1 MAVAKVF
8 VLKGHVFS
16 EPKKQGDATAS
27 ESLAQEAG
35 GLIEAANG
43 VLQLTLADGGGSYDE
58 RAILD
63 SLSNGL
69 EFFGPGKQRC
79 SANRRTRLAESQ
91 FIRIYHAEME
101 KSRNYSWRGA
111 AAPMLRGLRGATKN
125 DAQEVGF
132 CVG

>member
-1 MAVAKVF
+1 
-8 VLKGHVFS
+8 
-16 EPKKQGDATAS
+16 
-27 ESLAQEAG
+27 
-35 GLIEAANG
+35 LIKAANG

-101 KSRNYSWRGA
+101 KAEITHGA
-111 AAPMLRGLRGATKN
+111 GGGADVEGVARRYKN

>member
-1 MAVAKVF
+1 
-8 VLKGHVFS
+8 
-16 EPKKQGDATAS
+16 
-27 ESLAQEAG
+27 
-35 GLIEAANG
+35 LIEAANG
-43 VLQLTLADGGGSYDE
+43 VLQSTFAHGGGSYDE

-79 SANRRTRLAESQ
+79 SANRGTRLAESQ
-91 FIRIYHAEME
+91 FIGTHDAEMKKAE
-101 KSRNYSWRGA
+101 IAHGA
-111 AAPMLRGLRGATKN
+111 GGGTDVEGVARRYKN